1 MHATLELSVMPP
13 RFEQLYTEYHQ
24 TVFAAA
30 FRVTGNAADA
40 EDVLH
45 TVFLRLLKRE
55 DQALIGNPESY
66 LRRAAVNA
74 ALDVVRGRRP
84 GPDEVDFDRMPSPG
98 RDAVDELED
107 ADLRRQLRDALAA
120 LPTRAAEIFVLRHF
134 EGRANPE
141 IARELGMTQI
151 SVAVT
156 LHRARKKLQEAL
168 RNMGVR
174 R

>member
-1 MHATLELSVMPP
+1 MHATLELSAMPLQ
-13 RFEQLYTEYHQ
+13 FEQLYQEHHH

-30 FRVTGNAADA
+30 YRVTGNAADA

-45 TVFLRLLKRE
+45 TVFLRLLRRE
-55 DQALIGNPESY
+55 DPALIANPEGY

-74 ALDVVRGRRP
+74 ALDIVRARRP
-84 GPDEVDFDRMPSPG
+84 GPDETDFDRMPSG
-98 RDAVDELED
+98 ARGAVEAVED
-107 ADLRRQLRDALAA
+107 AELRAVLRAALAR
-120 LPTRAAEIFVLRHF
+120 LPRRAAEIFALRYF

-141 IARELGMTQI
+141 IARELGVTQI

-156 LHRARKKLQEAL
+156 LHRAKKKLQEEL
-168 RNMGVR
+168 RKAGVR